1 MLRAHVHGRSARM
14 SSLVA
19 WEVNSMGREAE
30 YKKQLEA
37 MGIYEPAFDPAIHDL
52 CILERQASR
61 TRKEWKE
68 AETAAGK
75 KSPSVTHPLYS
86 EIAKLEDIIAA
97 RRDALG
103 LTPRGLRRLKKTAA
117 EDPERQKNEIT
128 QRLDAILAR
137 CKAYDE

>member
-1 MLRAHVHGRSARM
+1 
-14 SSLVA
+14 
-19 WEVNSMGREAE
+19 MGREAE
-30 YKKQLEA
+30 YKKQLEE

-75 KSPSVTHPLYS
+75 KTPSVTHPLYS
-86 EIAKLEDIIAA
+86 EITKLEDIIAA

-128 QRLDAILAR
+128 RRLDAILAR